1 MSTIEFNRARFEQIK
16 AMFGNNDDYRP
27 QKSQLCFV
35 EPFRKGKGNYQFK
48 VDDVGLTNPHI
59 IARHLARDDQF
70 VAKSIFVGIYIEPT
84 AKPGLGII
92 LTYPMQQSNAT
103 PKGYA
108 GLTNPDGE
116 ALYNGELQLLTGQ
129 VLNYDSFPLHAF
141 RKVPEMQPIPIMGDT
156 GFVSA
161 GVLPE
166 FDFEKSAVDLPEI
179 VTFRGDGSQKI
190 TINFPFL
197 EDSEIKADGDFTAY
211 LIVKVDGWKIQNGA
225 SYKRLGV

>member
-1 MSTIEFNRARFEQIK
+1 MTPIDFQRSRFEQIK
-16 AMFGNNDDYRP
+16 AMFGNNEDYRP

-35 EPFRKGKGNYQFK
+35 EPFRKGRGNYQFK
-48 VDDVGLTNPHI
+48 VDDVGLTNPHV
-59 IARHLARDDQF
+59 IARHLSRDDMF
-70 VAKSIFVGIYIEPT
+70 VAKSLFVGIYIEPT
-84 AKPGLGII
+84 DKPGHGII
-92 LTYPMQQSNAT
+92 ITYPMQHSVGV
-103 PKGYA
+103 PEGYS

-141 RKVPEMQPIPIMGDT
+141 RVVPETQPVPIMGDS

-166 FDFEKSAVDLPEI
+166 FNFEKAAIDLPEI

-190 TINFPFL
+190 SINFPVL
-197 EDSEIKADGDFTAY
+197 EDSEIKAEADFTAY

-225 SYKRLGV
+225 SYKRLG